1 MDMEKLADMAFIPYR
16 EGEPRSPASEV
27 AQLLPQVPGWQIV
40 EREGIERLERVFR
53 FKDFAG
59 ALGFANRVGALAEAE
74 NHHPAIL
81 VEWGRTTVTWWTHKV
96 RGLHRN
102 DFFMAAK
109 TDRAHTGK

>member
-1 MDMEKLADMAFIPYR
+1 MAK
-16 EGEPRSPASEV
+16 SDQ
-27 AQLLPQVPGWQIV
+27 QLLRKLPSVDSVLKAEELESYIAAIGRKAVADSIA
-40 EREGIERLERVFR
+40 RIERLERVFR